1 MSEAICLLHFIVV
14 DDDSKQIKHHLL
26 NKDLQ
31 NICYI
36 QITMDY
42 SKVDKEKFQ
51 HIQLVLS
58 TPFIKEKEKY
68 P

>member
-36 QITMDY
+36 HITMDY